1 MLAEVLPP
9 GSWLVVVDHDLALP
23 LAANPVGVSALQA
36 VGDAVGGS
44 MAVFADQRRTVALL
58 AENGEE
64 TLNRRPTSHY
74 VVRDPGNLW
83 FGISFVSFGM
93 FVGTGF

>member
-23 LAANPVGVSALQA
+23 LAANPVGVSSVQA

-44 MAVFADQRRTVALL
+44 MAVFVDQRRTVALL

-74 VVRDPGNLW
+74 VVRDPGYLW

-93 FVGTGF
+93 LVGTGF

>member
-23 LAANPVGVSALQA
+23 LAANPVGVSASQA
-36 VGDAVGGS
+36 VGDAVEGS

-64 TLNRRPTSHY
+64 TLNSRPTSHY

-83 FGISFVSFGM
+83 FGICFVSFGM

>member
-1 MLAEVLPP
+1 
-9 GSWLVVVDHDLALP
+9 
-23 LAANPVGVSALQA
+23 
-36 VGDAVGGS
+36 

-83 FGISFVSFGM
+83 FGIAFVSFGM

>member
-23 LAANPVGVSALQA
+23 LAANPVGVSASQA
-36 VGDAVGGS
+36 VGDAVEGS
-44 MAVFADQRRTVALL
+44 MAVFTDQRRTVALL

-93 FVGTGF
+93 LVGTGF

>member
-23 LAANPVGVSALQA
+23 LAANPVGVSASQA
-36 VGDAVGGS
+36 VRDAVEGS